1 MWILLAGIL
10 GLLIGSFVN
19 VVAYR
24 LPAGISLLRPS
35 QCPHCAAPI
44 RPWQNIPVISWLILR
59 ARCASCSAPIS
70 ARYPAVEIVTAVLFA
85 ALAGYLPLM
94 GLSGAVAVAAWIA
107 YAWFAASS
115 VVLVLI
121 DLDTRRL
128 PDAVVWPS
136 LGVGL
141 LAFVIAWPLGADT
154 WALPRAL
161 AGMAIMFACYF
172 LIRFIRPDG
181 MGAATSNSLP
191 SRVSFWDG
199 SAGGAGGGLVVR
211 LCRWRDFR
219 HRHDG
224 CWAGEPRQRHRIR
237 SLAAGGY
244 LDRNSVWQWCG
255 TAVPGR
261 VRTGVRSRRITW
273 HAAW

>member
-1 MWILLAGIL
+1 MWIVLAGIL

-24 LPAGISLLRPS
+24 VPAGISLLRPS
-35 QCPHCAAPI
+35 QCPHCEAPI
-44 RPWQNIPVISWLILR
+44 RPWQNIPVLSWLILR

-70 ARYPAVEIVTAVLFA
+70 ARYPVVEVVTAAMFAVLA
-85 ALAGYLPLM
+85 WYLPLT
-94 GLSGAVAVAAWIA
+94 GLTGAAAVVVWIA

-115 VVLVLI
+115 VALVLI

-128 PDAVVWPS
+128 PDVVIWPS

-141 LAFVIAWPLGADT
+141 LAFLVAWPLGADS

-181 MGAATSNSLP
+181 MGGGDVKLAA
-191 SRVSFWDG
+191 V
-199 SAGGAGGGLVVR
+199 AGFYLGWLGWGALVVGWLSGFIVGAVFVIALMVLKR
-211 LCRWRDFR
+211 ATR
-219 HRHDG
+219 
-224 CWAGEPRQRHRIR
+224 
-237 SLAAGGY
+237 
-244 LDRNSVWQWCG
+244 G
-255 TAVPGR
+255 TAVAFGPWLLVG
-261 VRTGVRSRRITW
+261 TW
-273 HAAW
+273 IGIVGGTVVAQQYLALFGLA

>member
-24 LPAGISLLRPS
+24 LPAGISLLRRS

-59 ARCASCSAPIS
+59 ARCASCSTPIS
-70 ARYPAVEIVTAVLFA
+70 ARYPAVEIVTAVMFA

-94 GLSGAVAVAAWIA
+94 GLSGAVAVVAWIA

-181 MGAATSNSLP
+181 MGGGDVKLAAVAGLFLGWLGWGALAVGWLSGFIAGGVFGIVMMAVGRAN
-191 SRVSFWDG
+191 RG
-199 SAGGAGGGLVVR
+199 SAIAFGPWLLVGTWIGILFGNGAAQQYLAVFGL
-211 LCRWRDFR
+211 
-219 HRHDG
+219 
-224 CWAGEPRQRHRIR
+224 A
-237 SLAAGGY
+237 
-244 LDRNSVWQWCG
+244 
-255 TAVPGR
+255 
-261 VRTGVRSRRITW
+261 
-273 HAAW
+273 